1 MSNSKTT
8 RQENLN
14 KYSDMLHRQNVSGEK
29 PKSGEVKNTKP
40 FEEEKEI
47 KMTEQQIELEPM
59 FMEDT
64 LVDEEIKALSAN
76 VLKECY
82 QLIRA
87 KIEDKLLDEH
97 KAEIT
102 EECTDESMTAMRSYL
117 ATMPEKEIKEL
128 VSDVVKEMVDSQLFN
143 TISEVVRDVEEK
155 LDESDVKV
163 DLMEEAKKSIEK
175 KAAELDKKASDKI
188 KEATKTESTEKVE
201 KVVEEVKEK
210 VAEEAKKAE
219 SKQSSEDTTT
229 GKEKEESSESNG
241 YNWPMNKFGEMFPPK
256 SE

>member
-14 KYSDMLHRQNVSGEK
+14 KYADMLHRQNVSGGQPK
-29 PKSGEVKNTKP
+29 PGEVKITKP
-40 FEEEKEI
+40 FEDKEKES
-47 KMTEQQIELEPM
+47 KMEETKLEPM
-59 FMEDT
+59 SMEEALGDQE
-64 LVDEEIKALSAN
+64 LAALSAN

-87 KIEDKLLDEH
+87 KIADNLLDEH

-117 ATMPEKEIKEL
+117 ATLSKEETQKL
-128 VSDVVKEMVDSQLFN
+128 VSDVVKELVNGQLFN
-143 TISEVVRDVEEK
+143 TINDLVQETEEK
-155 LDESDVKV
+155 LEESDVKV
-163 DLMEEAKKSIEK
+163 DLMEEAKKTIEK

-229 GKEKEESSESNG
+229 GKEKEESPKPNG
-241 YNWPMNKFGEMFPPK
+241 FNWPMDKYSEMFPG
-256 SE
+256 

>member
-14 KYSDMLHRQNVSGEK
+14 KYADMLHRQNVSGEK
-29 PKSGEVKNTKP
+29 PKSGEVKITKP

-47 KMTEQQIELEPM
+47 KMTEQQTELESM
-59 FMEDT
+59 TMEEVLDNPE
-64 LVDEEIKALSAN
+64 VAAMSAN

-87 KIEDKLLDEH
+87 KIADNLLEEW

-102 EECTDESMTAMRSYL
+102 EECTEESMVALRSYL
-117 ATMPEKEIKEL
+117 ATLSKEETQEL
-128 VSDVVKEMVDSQLFN
+128 ISDVVKELVNGQLFN
-143 TISEVVRDVEEK
+143 TINDLVQETEEK
-155 LDESDVKV
+155 LEESDVKV
-163 DLMEEAKKSIEK
+163 DLMEEAKKTIEK

-229 GKEKEESSESNG
+229 GKEKEESPKPNG
-241 YNWPMNKFGEMFPPK
+241 FNWPMDKYSEMFPG
-256 SE
+256 

>member
-1 MSNSKTT
+1 MSNRKNT
-8 RQENLN
+8 RKENLN
-14 KYSDMLHRQNVSGEK
+14 KYADMLHRQNVTSGKK
-29 PKSGEVKNTKP
+29 PEADEVKITKP
-40 FEEEKEI
+40 FEEKET
-47 KMTEQQIELEPM
+47 KMEQQTELESM
-59 FMEDT
+59 TME
-64 LVDEEIKALSAN
+64 EALDNPVISAMSAN

-87 KIEDKLLDEH
+87 KIADNLLEEW

-102 EECTDESMTAMRSYL
+102 EECTEESMIALRSYL
-117 ATMPEKEIKEL
+117 ATLSKEETQEL
-128 VSDVVKEMVDSQLFN
+128 ISDVVKELVNGQLFN
-143 TISEVVRDVEEK
+143 TINDLVQETEEK
-155 LDESDVKV
+155 LEESDVKV
-163 DLMEEAKKSIEK
+163 DLMEEAKKTIEK

-229 GKEKEESSESNG
+229 GKEKEESPKPNG
-241 YNWPMNKFGEMFPPK
+241 FNWPMDKYSEMFPG
-256 SE
+256 

>member
-14 KYSDMLHRQNVSGEK
+14 KYADMLHRQNVSGEK
-29 PKSGEVKNTKP
+29 PKSCEVKITKP
-40 FEEEKEI
+40 FEDKEKEI
-47 KMTEQQIELEPM
+47 KMETKT
-59 FMEDT
+59 MEEV
-64 LVDEEIKALSAN
+64 LVDEEIKIMSAN

-82 QLIRA
+82 GLIRA
-87 KIEDKLLDEH
+87 KIADNLLEEW

-102 EECTDESMTAMRSYL
+102 EECTEESMIALRSYL
-117 ATMPEKEIKEL
+117 ATLSKEETQEL
-128 VSDVVKEMVDSQLFN
+128 ISDVVKELVNGQLFN
-143 TISEVVRDVEEK
+143 TINDLVQETEEK
-155 LDESDVKV
+155 LEESDVKV
-163 DLMEEAKKSIEK
+163 DLMEEAKKTIEK

-201 KVVEEVKEK
+201 KVAEEVKEK

-229 GKEKEESSESNG
+229 GKEKEESPKPNG
-241 YNWPMNKFGEMFPPK
+241 FNWPMDKYSEMFPG
-256 SE
+256 

>member
-14 KYSDMLHRQNVSGEK
+14 KYADMLHRQNVSGEK

-82 QLIRA
+82 DLIRA

-163 DLMEEAKKSIEK
+163 DLMEEAKKAILEKAEQIEE
-175 KAAELDKKASDKI
+175 KAFGDNQG
-188 KEATKTESTEKVE
+188 TKTESDESVESSTESETVTVE
-201 KVVEEVKEK
+201 VE
-210 VAEEAKKAE
+210 
-219 SKQSSEDTTT
+219 
-229 GKEKEESSESNG
+229 EESSESNG

>member
-1 MSNSKTT
+1 MSNRKNT
-8 RQENLN
+8 RKENLN
-14 KYSDMLHRQNVSGEK
+14 KYADMLHRQNVTSGKK
-29 PKSGEVKNTKP
+29 PEADEVKITKP
-40 FEEEKEI
+40 FEEKET
-47 KMTEQQIELEPM
+47 KMEQQTELESM
-59 FMEDT
+59 TMEEALDNP
-64 LVDEEIKALSAN
+64 EISAMSAN

-87 KIEDKLLDEH
+87 KIADNLLEEW

-102 EECTDESMTAMRSYL
+102 EECTEESMIALRSYL
-117 ATMPEKEIKEL
+117 ATLSKEETQELISDVIKEL
-128 VSDVVKEMVDSQLFN
+128 VNGQLFN
-143 TISEVVRDVEEK
+143 TINDLVQETEEK
-155 LDESDVKV
+155 LEESDVKV

-201 KVVEEVKEK
+201 KVAEEVKEK

-229 GKEKEESSESNG
+229 GKEKEESPKPNG
-241 YNWPMNKFGEMFPPK
+241 FNWPMDKYSEMFPG
-256 SE
+256 

>member
-14 KYSDMLHRQNVSGEK
+14 KYADMLHRQNVSGEK

-82 QLIRA
+82 DLIRA

-102 EECTDESMTAMRSYL
+102 EECTDESMTAMRSFL
-117 ATMPEKEIKEL
+117 ATMEEKEVKEL
-128 VSDVVKEMVDSQLFN
+128 VQVVVKELVDSQLFN

-163 DLMEEAKKSIEK
+163 DLMEEAKKAILEKAEEIEE
-175 KAAELDKKASDKI
+175 KAFGDNQG
-188 KEATKTESTEKVE
+188 TKTESEKP
-201 KVVEEVKEK
+201 VKET
-210 VAEEAKKAE
+210 E
-219 SKQSSEDTTT
+219 SDESVESSTESETVTV
-229 GKEKEESSESNG
+229 EVEEESSESNG

>member
-1 MSNSKTT
+1 MSNRRNT
-8 RQENLN
+8 RKENLN

-29 PKSGEVKNTKP
+29 PKADEEKITKP

-47 KMTEQQIELEPM
+47 EMEAKETVELKTMT
-59 FMEDT
+59 MEEA
-64 LVDEEIKALSAN
+64 LVDEEIKVMSAN

-155 LDESDVKV
+155 LDESDVNV
-163 DLMEEAKKSIEK
+163 DLMEEAKKAILEK
-175 KAAELDKKASDKI
+175 AEEIDKKASEKI
-188 KEATKTESTEKVE
+188 KEATKTEEP
-201 KVVEEVKEK
+201 VVETKS
-210 VAEEAKKAE
+210 EEAKKAE
-219 SKQSSEDTTT
+219 SEQSNEGTTT
-229 GKEKEESSESNG
+229 GKEKEESPKPNG
-241 YNWPMNKFGEMFPPK
+241 FNWPMDKFSEMFPPK
-256 SE
+256 SEYN

>member
-14 KYSDMLHRQNVSGEK
+14 KYADMLHRQNVSGEK

-47 KMTEQQIELEPM
+47 KMKAKETVELESM
-59 FMEDT
+59 SMEEA
-64 LVDEEIKALSAN
+64 LVDEETKALSAN

-143 TISEVVRDVEEK
+143 TISEVVQETEEK
-155 LDESDVKV
+155 LEAADVKV
-163 DLMEEAKKSIEK
+163 DLMEEAKKAILEKAEEIEE
-175 KAAELDKKASDKI
+175 KAFGKNQEV
-188 KEATKTESTEKVE
+188 KTESNESVESSTESETVIVE
-201 KVVEEVKEK
+201 TE
-210 VAEEAKKAE
+210 
-219 SKQSSEDTTT
+219 
-229 GKEKEESSESNG
+229 EESPKPNG
-241 YNWPMNKFGEMFPPK
+241 FVWPMGKFSEMFPG
-256 SE
+256 

>member
-1 MSNSKTT
+1 MSNRKNT
-8 RQENLN
+8 RKENLN
-14 KYSDMLHRQNVSGEK
+14 KYADMLHRQNVSGEK
-29 PKSGEVKNTKP
+29 PKSGEVKITKP

-59 FMEDT
+59 FMEEALDNP
-64 LVDEEIKALSAN
+64 EISAMSAN

-87 KIEDKLLDEH
+87 KISDNLLEEW

-102 EECTDESMTAMRSYL
+102 EECTEESMVALRSYL
-117 ATMPEKEIKEL
+117 ATLSKEETQEL
-128 VSDVVKEMVDSQLFN
+128 ISDVVKELVNGQLFN
-143 TISEVVRDVEEK
+143 TINDLVQETEEK
-155 LDESDVKV
+155 LEESDVNV
-163 DLMEEAKKSIEK
+163 DLMEEAKKTIEK

-229 GKEKEESSESNG
+229 GKEKEESPKPNG
-241 YNWPMNKFGEMFPPK
+241 FNWPMDKYSEMFPG
-256 SE
+256 

>member
-1 MSNSKTT
+1 MSNRKNT
-8 RQENLN
+8 RKENLN
-14 KYSDMLHRQNVSGEK
+14 KYADMLHRQNVTSGKK
-29 PKSGEVKNTKP
+29 PEADEVKITKP
-40 FEEEKEI
+40 FEEKET
-47 KMTEQQIELEPM
+47 KMEQQTELESM
-59 FMEDT
+59 TMEEALDNP
-64 LVDEEIKALSAN
+64 EISAMSAN

-87 KIEDKLLDEH
+87 KIVDNLLEEW

-102 EECTDESMTAMRSYL
+102 EECTEESMIALRSYL
-117 ATMPEKEIKEL
+117 ATLSKEETQEL
-128 VSDVVKEMVDSQLFN
+128 ISDVVKELVNGQLFN
-143 TISEVVRDVEEK
+143 TINDLVQETEEK
-155 LDESDVKV
+155 LEESDVKV

-175 KAAELDKKASDKI
+175 KAADKI

-229 GKEKEESSESNG
+229 GKEKEESPKPNG
-241 YNWPMNKFGEMFPPK
+241 FNWPMDKYSEMFPG
-256 SE
+256 